1 MTNLLNELVYITLS
15 DARDTSEVFTA
26 TVPTDAVL
34 TKLIT
39 QAQILIDT
47 YIWYYDEPAVEWQ
60 SFIFPIIGETTIPS
74 DIKIAT
80 VWITEQLYTLGTS
93 IEKDKV
99 ISESNMSRRIDFSD
113 KQSYTNYMES
123 IWIPKRALNILNK
136 YKNSFIWQVI

>member
-1 MTNLLNELVYITLS
+1 MTNLLNELVYISLG
-15 DARDTSEVFTA
+15 DARDTSDIFTS
-26 TVPTDAVL
+26 TVPSDATL

-47 YIWYYDEPAVEWQ
+47 YIGYYDEPAVEWQ
-60 SFIFPIIGETTIPS
+60 SFIFPITWETEIPD

-80 VWITEQLYTLGTS
+80 VWVTEQLYTLGTS
-93 IEKDKV
+93 IDKDK
-99 ISESNMSRRIDFSD
+99 ITSESNMSRRIDFSD
-113 KQSYTNYMES
+113 KQSYNNYMES